1 MSEIKLSKG
10 HKLGLKKA
18 KTKVDKL
25 AEKLAEDYDLESE
38 WDGNTLVFERS
49 GLSGQLEVTKDAVNL
64 QVKLG
69 FLMAAFKP
77 KIEEQ
82 LKANLDKFVV

>member
-1 MSEIKLSKG
+1 MSEIHLSKS

-18 KTKVDKL
+18 KAKVDKL
-25 AEKLAEDYDLESE
+25 AEQLAEDFDLESE
-38 WDGNTLVFERS
+38 WDGNTLNFQRT
-49 GLSGQLEVTKDAVNL
+49 GISGQLEVTKDHIEL
-64 QVKLG
+64 SMKLG

-82 LKANLDKFVV
+82 LKANLDKFLT